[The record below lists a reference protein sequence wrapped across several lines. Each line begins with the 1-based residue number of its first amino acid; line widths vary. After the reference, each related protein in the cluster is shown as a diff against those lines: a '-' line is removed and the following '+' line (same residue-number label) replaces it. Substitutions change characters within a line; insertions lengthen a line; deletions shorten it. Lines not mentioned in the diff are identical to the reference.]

1 MKKVIVPLAALLAL
15 IASAFTCADSST
27 KKIVT
32 NNSTNNGFAVIE
44 LFTSEGCSS
53 CPPADDAV
61 AKVLKEY
68 NNNVY
73 VLGYHV
79 DYWDNLGWKDAFSST
94 AYTQR
99 QKNYAKEFNLS
110 SIYTPQIVVNGE
122 EQFVGSD
129 DAQLHNTIN
138 KDLKENASENLSVR
152 ANAKDNNTIDVS
164 FKANASRNNLNVA
177 LIQSIASTN
186 VQRGENSGATL
197 HHVNIVRSLQ
207 TISLKNNA
215 GNISFNLPAGLS
227 AKDCAVIA
235 FIQNPKN
242 MKIIAAAKA
251 DIQL

>member
-1 MKKVIVPLAALLAL
+1 MKKVIVPLTALLAL
-15 IASAFTCADSST
+15 IASAFTCDDSST

-32 NNSTNNGFAVIE
+32 NNSTNNGFAVVE

-68 NNNVY
+68 NDNVY

-79 DYWDNLGWKDAFSST
+79 DYWDNLGWKDAFSNA

-99 QKNYAKEFNLS
+99 QKNYAKEFNLQ

-138 KDLKENASENLSVR
+138 KDLKENASENLSVS
-152 ANAKDNNTIDVS
+152 AKINGNAIDVTYQT
-164 FKANASRNNLNVA
+164 NSRKDNLNVA
-177 LIQSIASTN
+177 LIQSIASTK
-186 VQRGENSGATL
+186 VERGENSGATL

-227 AKDCAVIA
+227 AKDCSVIA

-251 DIQL
+251 DIEL